1 MSSKKT
7 KNPKPSAEQLATADQ
22 IWSDLEAR
30 LDQEW
35 PLHQESRLQTGNVL
49 YEMKRW
55 LKQWGHNKGRK
66 GWWMSVLRKHKIPVS
81 TANDYVRLWQEHKDI
96 PPEDCVLARLRI
108 PQQNGQNNLPESG
121 KFGPSYGAVSAKIE
135 AADDEDADKSVDR
148 RIGVECVFVLTM
160 AEKHKFMDAVRALG
174 DLRAT
179 QEIYKAVIA
188 AAPKV
193 SGVGA

>member
-1 MSSKKT
+1 MATKKSKR
-7 KNPKPSAEQLATADQ
+7 PKPSAKQLADADQ
-22 IWSDLEAR
+22 RWAELEAQ

-35 PLHQESRLQTGNVL
+35 PIHQESRLQTARIL

-55 LKQWGHNKGRK
+55 LKQWGLNKGRK
-66 GWWMSVLRKHKIPVS
+66 GRWMSVLRKHRIPIS
-81 TANDYVRLWQEHKDI
+81 TANDYVRLWQEHKDT
-96 PPEDCVLARLRI
+96 PPENCVLARVPI
-108 PQQNGQNNLPESG
+108 SQQDCENNLPESG
-121 KFGPSYGAVSAKIE
+121 RFATSSGTASARIE

-160 AEKHKFMDAVRALG
+160 AEKHKFMDAVKALG
-174 DLRAT
+174 PLQAT
-179 QEIYKAVIA
+179 KEMYKAVVA

>member
-1 MSSKKT
+1 MSPKKA
-7 KNPKPSAEQLATADQ
+7 KNPKPSAEQQAAADQ
-22 IWSDLEAR
+22 LWADLEAQ

-35 PLHQESRLQTGNVL
+35 PLHQESRLQTARIL

-66 GWWMSVLRKHKIPVS
+66 GLWMSVLRKHKIPIS

-108 PQQNGQNNLPESG
+108 PQENEQNNLPESG
-121 KFGPSYGAVSAKIE
+121 TLASPSVSAKIE
-135 AADDEDADKSVDR
+135 AADDEDADKSLDR

-160 AEKHKFMDAVRALG
+160 AEKHKFMDAVKALG
-174 DLRAT
+174 PLQAT
-179 QEIYKAVIA
+179 KEMYKAVIA
-188 AAPKV
+188 AEGQGKA
-193 SGVGA
+193 

>member
-1 MSSKKT
+1 MAPKKI
-7 KNPKPSAEQLATADQ
+7 KKPKPSAEQQAAADQ
-22 IWSDLEAR
+22 IWAGLEAQ

-35 PLHQESRLQTGNVL
+35 PLHQESRLQTARIL

-55 LKQWGHNKGRK
+55 LRQWGHNKGRK
-66 GWWMSVLRKHKIPVS
+66 GWWMSVLRKHKIPIS

-96 PPEDCVLARLRI
+96 PPEDCVLARLPI
-108 PQQNGQNNLPESG
+108 SPKNCENNLPDSG
-121 KFGPSYGAVSAKIE
+121 RLATFQGVRAKVE
-135 AADDEDADKSVDR
+135 AASDENCDNSTDR
-148 RIGVECVFVLTM
+148 RIGVECIFVLTM
-160 AEKHKFMDAVRALG
+160 AEKHKFMDAVKALG
-174 DLRAT
+174 ELRAT

>member
-1 MSSKKT
+1 MATKKSKR
-7 KNPKPSAEQLATADQ
+7 PKPSAKQLADADQ
-22 IWSDLEAR
+22 RWASLEAQ

-35 PLHQESRLQTGNVL
+35 PLHQESRLQTAHIL

-55 LKQWGHNKGRK
+55 LKQWGLNKGRK
-66 GWWMSVLRKHKIPVS
+66 GRWMSVLRKHRIPIS
-81 TANDYVRLWQEHKDI
+81 TANDYVRLWQEYKDI
-96 PPEDCVLARLRI
+96 PPENCALARVPI
-108 PQQNGQNNLPESG
+108 SQQHCENNLPEPGRFATSSG
-121 KFGPSYGAVSAKIE
+121 TVSAKIK
-135 AADDEDADKSVDR
+135 AADDEYADKSVDR

-160 AEKHKFMDAVRALG
+160 AEKHKFMEAVRALG
-174 DLRAT
+174 ELRAT